1 MKKRNNYTPELKTRI
16 VLEILEEEMTLAEL
30 AQKYQVHPNMLTR
43 WKQEFLEYSQGAF
56 KHGKTESD
64 KELRAEKERSQELE
78 KLVGQLTYEVDWL
91 KKKSAQFG
99 IKIRK
104 A

>member
-1 MKKRNNYTPELKTRI
+1 MNKRNNYPPELKTRI
-16 VLEILEEEMTLAEL
+16 VLEILKEEMTLAQISE
-30 AQKYQVHPNMLTR
+30 KYQVHQNMLTR
-43 WKQEFLEYSQGAF
+43 WRQEFIQYSQGAF
-56 KHGKTESD
+56 QRGKTDSE